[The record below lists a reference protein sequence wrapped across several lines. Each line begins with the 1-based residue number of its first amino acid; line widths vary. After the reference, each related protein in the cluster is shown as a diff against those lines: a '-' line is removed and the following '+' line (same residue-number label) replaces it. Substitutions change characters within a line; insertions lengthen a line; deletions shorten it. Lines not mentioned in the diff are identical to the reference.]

1 MNQQRKHQGIL
12 LQGWVGMLFIL
23 ITMLITDVLEYSMRG
38 EYEDL
43 SLLLRNDPGMV
54 GLWFLSAM
62 ICFNVIAQM
71 LIRTISKKACVWRA
85 FWITLVYSLFFV
97 VHQVVHV
104 VNGEGF
110 DIHTILGVTHHI
122 LGFWAT
128 WAAYKWAVSISGKAP
143 HNQLAGIS
151 GVSP

>member
-1 MNQQRKHQGIL
+1 MNQQWKYQGIL

-38 EYEDL
+38 EYEEL
-43 SLLLRNDPGMV
+43 SVLLAHDPGV
-54 GLWFLSAM
+54 TGLWFLSVM

-71 LIRTISKKACVWRA
+71 LIRTIDKKACVWRA
-85 FWITLVYSLFFV
+85 FWVSLVYTLFFV

-104 VNGEGF
+104 ISGEGF
-110 DIHTILGVTHHI
+110 DIHTILGVTHHV

-128 WAAYKWAVSISGKAP
+128 WAAYNWAVSLGAEDP
-143 HNQLAGIS
+143 ANALTAR
-151 GVSP
+151 V